1 MPEAPDL
8 AVIKEFLEPR
18 LTGRRILAGVE
29 RRPIV
34 LRNLTG
40 RPFSQDIAGRSITAI
55 RRKGKLLTFELG
67 RERLLIISPMLTG
80 GLRYCKPDTRME
92 AACHIVFDL
101 EDGLQLRYFDEK
113 RMGQV
118 YYTSLDRTGE
128 IVRLDGLGPDV
139 LDECLDLDGFKSA
152 LKPFRGEVKGVL
164 TRGHAVSG
172 IGNAYAD
179 EILFGARVYPFK
191 KLTRLSSDEV
201 KRLHEAVYR
210 VTAEAG
216 AVLRK
221 RVGEDIHKKV
231 RDFLKVH
238 GKGGQPCPVCG
249 NQITSITAHQRETD
263 YCRKCQPGSLFD

>member
-18 LTGRRILAGVE
+18 LTGRKIVAGVE

-40 RPFSQDIAGRSITAI
+40 KPFNQDIAGRAITAI

-67 RERLLIISPMLTG
+67 PERLLIVSPMLTG

-101 EDGLQLRYFDEK
+101 DGGMQLRYFDER
-113 RMGQV
+113 RMGQI
-118 YYTSLDRTGE
+118 YYTSPDRTGE
-128 IVRLDGLGPDV
+128 IARLDGLGPDI
-139 LDECLDLDGFKSA
+139 LDEHLDLAGFNAA

-179 EILFGARVYPFK
+179 EVLFGARLYPFK
-191 KLTRLSSDEV
+191 KLPRLSADEV

-210 VTAEAG
+210 VPTEAL

-231 RDFLKVH
+231 RDFLKIH
-238 GKGGQPCPVCG
+238 GKGGEPCPACG
-249 NQITSITAHQRETD
+249 NQITSITAHQRETN